1 MALQRRHLPPRPR
14 PPASTGEGC
23 RKLQLLWEFLSLFR
37 RVGICKGQ
45 CRRDRGVHPL
55 FVQRVPSTVRRRPG
69 KATDGRTQLYCLVLA
84 EEAHLSCNARPQ
96 HWRQRS
102 LKTPGP
108 TADTSTDRRNIGRN
122 MGTTQPAY
130 QSTVQRASVA
140 QLASPAVTIAV
151 GGRKLRG
158 CQTHDY
164 CCWTVS
170 SIPIQNFLVG
180 FTIASPTDTP
190 FLLYPISFLSL
201 SHQCPAGRSRCLAPL
216 PFSSMRDG
224 GMGRS
229 RRLNPKP

>member
-1 MALQRRHLPPRPR
+1 MSKAAAALGV
-14 PPASTGEGC
+14 S
-23 RKLQLLWEFLSLFR
+23 QLIQES
-37 RVGICKGQ
+37 GICKGQ